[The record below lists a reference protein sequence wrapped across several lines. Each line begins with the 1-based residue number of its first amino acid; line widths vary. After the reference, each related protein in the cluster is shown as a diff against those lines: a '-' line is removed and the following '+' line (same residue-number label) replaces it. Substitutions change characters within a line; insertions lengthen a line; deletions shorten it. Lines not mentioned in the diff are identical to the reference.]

1 MENSRALF
9 INRSHLF
16 MAMQDKEYLDALAI
30 TVGLKAKFVSSKI
43 FHFSTNLLVK
53 LMGIS
58 KNKACDIKKKL
69 LQYKLAEVI
78 IEKDGSET
86 LMLANIKGKMDRHKK
101 PIKVY
106 INKDKNNN
114 ISLQLKNINGV
125 RKYTATKKNLRRI
138 IEKLIVIA
146 HLQICKSCSDCSRVM
161 EEGTSKEKR
170 HALKKIRGIQKATG
184 KNLDLDSHKRGISYE
199 RMAKILDCSSK
210 KVQKLINE
218 MVEEDQIIKKF
229 NKTDLH
235 HAKCHSFDYSE
246 KVEQTRSQNIASGK
260 CGIRKI
266 FEEAGKLSSQLYM
279 KKMDDVKSYK
289 KQNNLTRTF
298 KDKSSI
304 DKYGN
309 FCIYTYSFYANE
321 YELTL

>member
-1 MENSRALF
+1 METTRALF

-30 TVGLKAKFVSSKI
+30 TAGLKAKFVGSKI
-43 FHFSTNLLVK
+43 FHFSVELLVK
-53 LMGIS
+53 LMNVS
-58 KNKACDIKKKL
+58 KNDACDIKKKL

-86 LMLANIKGKMDRHKK
+86 LVLANIKGKMDRHKK

-106 INKDKNNN
+106 INKNKNNN
-114 ISLQLKNINGV
+114 VVLQLKSIDGV
-125 RKYTATKKNLRRI
+125 RKYKATRKNLRRI
-138 IEKLIVIA
+138 IEKLIIIA

-184 KNLDLDSHKRGISYE
+184 KGLDLDSHKRGISYE

-210 KVQKLINE
+210 KVQRLINE
-218 MVEEDQIIKKF
+218 MVEEDKIIKKF

-235 HAKCHSFDYSE
+235 HAKRHSFDYSE
-246 KVEQTRSQNIASGK
+246 KVKQTESQKMTSGK

-266 FEEAGKLSSQLYM
+266 FEQAGKLSNKFYM
-279 KKMDDVKSYK
+279 EKMDDVRTYK
-289 KQNNLTRTF
+289 KHNNLTRTF

>member
-1 MENSRALF
+1 
-9 INRSHLF
+9 

-30 TVGLKAKFVSSKI
+30 TAGLKAKFVGSRI
-43 FHFSTNLLVK
+43 FHFSVELLVN
-53 LMGIS
+53 LMNVS
-58 KNKACDIKKKL
+58 KNDACDIKKKL

-86 LMLANIKGKMDRHKK
+86 LVLANIKGKMDRHKK

-106 INKDKNNN
+106 INKNENNN
-114 ISLQLKNINGV
+114 VTLQLKNIDGV
-125 RKYTATKKNLRRI
+125 RKYKATRKNLRRI
-138 IEKLIVIA
+138 IEKLIIIA

-170 HALKKIRGIQKATG
+170 RALKKIRGIQKATG

-199 RMAKILDCSSK
+199 RMAKILNCSSK

-246 KVEQTRSQNIASGK
+246 KTEQTKSQKMTSGK

-266 FEEAGKLSSQLYM
+266 FEEAGKLSNQLYM

>member
-1 MENSRALF
+1 METIRALF
-9 INRSHLF
+9 INRNHLF
-16 MAMQDKEYLDALAI
+16 MAVQDEEYLDALAI
-30 TVGLKAKFVSSKI
+30 AVGLKAKFVGSKI
-43 FHFSTNLLVK
+43 FHFSANLLVK

-58 KNKACDIKKKL
+58 KNDACDIKKKL
-69 LQYKLAEVI
+69 IQYKLAEVI

-86 LMLANIKGKMDRHKK
+86 LVLANIKGKMDRHKK

-106 INKDKNNN
+106 IGKDKDKNVT
-114 ISLQLKNINGV
+114 LQLKNNCSV
-125 RKYTATKKNLRRI
+125 RKYKATRKNLRRI
-138 IEKLIVIA
+138 IEKLIIIA

-170 HALKKIRGIQKATG
+170 RALKKFRGIQKATG
-184 KNLDLDSHKRGISYE
+184 KSLDLDSHKRGISYE
-199 RMAKILDCSSK
+199 RIAKILNCSSK

-218 MVEEDQIIKKF
+218 MVKEDQIIKKF

-235 HAKCHSFDYSE
+235 HAKRHSFDYSE
-246 KVEQTRSQNIASGK
+246 KVEQTESQKIAFGK

-266 FEEAGKLSSQLYM
+266 FEQASKLSNQFYM
-279 KKMDDVKSYK
+279 KKMDDVKAYK